1 MADEHSEVFQFLK
14 KLVSFDSVDGNEK
27 GISDFLAQY
36 TAGLGMEVEQPEVL
50 PGRPNIVARKTFGK
64 GGKTVLLNA
73 HIDVVPPA
81 DGWDSD
87 PYTLT
92 VREGKAYG
100 RGACDDKG
108 GLACLTI
115 AMKRLIEN
123 PQGVNGTI
131 LYTGVV
137 DEEANSR
144 GARALVASGVQ
155 ADYAIIGEPTMSQ
168 PAIAHNGSI
177 RPVIA
182 IHGLAAHASNPER
195 GVSAIRVA
203 AYLST
208 LVDEIAR
215 EIARI
220 RHPTTGRPAISI
232 TMIQGG
238 LQENVLPDYCRLTID
253 RRMVPGEDE
262 EAIKARFEKLCAD
275 TQAAFPGSR
284 VEIDHY
290 IMTTGPASQVE
301 PDSEIAR
308 ICYDAYRQV
317 TGKEPEVFGLTCNT
331 DMNHFVRAGI
341 PTVIIGPGTIQVAH
355 QPNEHVDLE
364 QLDQTLALDE
374 AVLRAML
381 R

>member
-1 MADEHSEVFQFLK
+1 MIDEHSEVFAFLK
-14 KLVSFDSVDGNEK
+14 KLVSFDSVDGNEG
-27 GISDFLAQY
+27 GISDFLAEY
-36 TAGLGMEVEQPEVL
+36 TRGLGMEVEQPEVL
-50 PGRPNIVARKTFGK
+50 PGRRNIVARKTFGK

-81 DGWDSD
+81 DGWHSD
-87 PYTLT
+87 PYEL
-92 VREGKAYG
+92 VIRDGYAYG

-115 AMKRLIEN
+115 AMKRLMEN

-144 GARALVASGVQ
+144 GARALVASGIQ
-155 ADYAIIGEPTMSQ
+155 ADYAIVGEPSMAQ
-168 PAIAHNGSI
+168 PAISHNGSI
-177 RPVIA
+177 RPVIR
-182 IHGLAAHASNPER
+182 IHGLAAHASNPEK
-195 GVSAIRVA
+195 GISAIRVA
-203 AYLST
+203 AYISS

-215 EIARI
+215 EIAGI
-220 RHPTTGRPAISI
+220 HHPTTGRPAISI

-238 LQENVLPDYCRLTID
+238 IQENVLPDSCQLTID

-262 EAIKARFEKLCAD
+262 AAIKARFEKLCAD
-275 TQAAFPGSR
+275 AQAAFPGSR

-290 IMTTGPASQVE
+290 IMTTGPAAEVAE
-301 PDSEIAR
+301 DSEIAQ

-317 TGKEPEVFGLTCNT
+317 TGREPEVFGLTCNT

-341 PTVIIGPGTIQVAH
+341 PTVIIGPGNIQVAH
-355 QPNEHVDLE
+355 RPDEYVPLEDLE
-364 QLDQTLALDE
+364 QTLALDE